1 MEGSM
6 LKAFSALSIL
16 LALFP
21 ISSYSQE
28 PKKHPI
34 DKALENC
41 IDKNPST
48 AGETDCAE
56 KALEMWDKELNKNY
70 RELLAKLD
78 PKDKAVLKAAQT
90 EWIKYRDEEYKLTD
104 AIYSK
109 LQGSM
114 YTPMA
119 VHHRVGIVKQR
130 AEALK
135 FYIELLKD
143 Q

>member
-1 MEGSM
+1 MEVPMS
-6 LKAFSALSIL
+6 KALSGLSL
-16 LALFP
+16 LLLLFP
-21 ISSYSQE
+21 ISSYSQQ

-34 DKALENC
+34 DKTLEDC
-41 IDKNPST
+41 RDKASST
-48 AGETDCAE
+48 AGMTECTD
-56 KALEMWDKELNKNY
+56 KGLEMWDKELNKVY
-70 RELLAKLD
+70 RELAAKLD
-78 PKDKAVLKAAQT
+78 PEGKSALKAGQT

-114 YTPMA
+114 YTWMA
-119 VHHRVGIVKQR
+119 VDHRVGIVRQR

-135 FYIELLKD
+135 FYLDLIKE